1 MGHRKENFKMERD
14 SWYFDKDSAG
24 KNSPF
29 KPTSGG
35 YRLDIDRE
43 GCR

>member
-1 MGHRKENFKMERD
+1 VGHRKENFKMERD
-14 SWYFDKDSAG
+14 SWYFDKGSAG
-24 KNSPF
+24 K
-29 KPTSGG
+29 KDGG